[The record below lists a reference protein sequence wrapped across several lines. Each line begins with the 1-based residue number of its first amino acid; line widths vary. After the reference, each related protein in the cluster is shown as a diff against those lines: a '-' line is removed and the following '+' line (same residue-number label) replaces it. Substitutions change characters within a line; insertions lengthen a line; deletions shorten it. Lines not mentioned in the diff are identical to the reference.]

1 MEELDLITENRL
13 TYLLPRLQKKNGGG
27 KATTDEPPQ
36 FHDFIGLSLRTQDRI
51 FKKCAPLYEEGRS
64 LRDIE
69 EKTGIARS
77 TIRKALQENG
87 FALRNPNQGNGKDF
101 NSKNRKYSGGV
112 PYGWVCFDGKLV
124 IDPKEQLVIRQIM
137 KLRQTGAAYNAIAKH
152 LNAKKVPTRLN
163 GKWRDT
169 TIKLII
175 NRQKKQNPNGG
186 SNE

>member
-69 EKTGIARS
+69 EKTGIARATCHPPDHETS
-77 TIRKALQENG
+77 
-87 FALRNPNQGNGKDF
+87 
-101 NSKNRKYSGGV
+101 
-112 PYGWVCFDGKLV
+112 
-124 IDPKEQLVIRQIM
+124 
-137 KLRQTGAAYNAIAKH
+137 
-152 LNAKKVPTRLN
+152 
-163 GKWRDT
+163 
-169 TIKLII
+169 
-175 NRQKKQNPNGG
+175 PNGCG
-186 SNE
+186 I